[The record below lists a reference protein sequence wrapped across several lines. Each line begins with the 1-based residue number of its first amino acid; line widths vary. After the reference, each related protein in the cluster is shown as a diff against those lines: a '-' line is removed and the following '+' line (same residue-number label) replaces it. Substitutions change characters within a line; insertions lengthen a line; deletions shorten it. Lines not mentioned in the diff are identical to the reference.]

1 MEHRHHGKSS
11 AKFFNAEDILDE
23 LQLKDNETFL
33 DAGCGEGYISK
44 KAASDY
50 LSEGLVYAVDSYAGS
65 VNSLNEYVR
74 ENNVENIICIEADIA
89 REIPSIDDESVDVA
103 LMVNVFH
110 GFKASGEMDDVVEI
124 LKKLIKSG
132 GRIAIVDFKA
142 VEMPIGPP
150 VEIRSSPVELEELFL
165 NHGLRKSYLNENMGK
180 ENSHYIII
188 FEKE

>member
-165 NHGLRKSYLNENMGK
+165 NHGLRKIYLNENMGK